1 MQFKIVGGAFSYGAN
16 TVLECVNFEI
26 KDKEKIA
33 VVGRNGCGKTTLLK
47 LISGEISLDRNDG
60 IKDNYIINS
69 GVKSIGW
76 LKQTA
81 FQDDSI
87 TLIEEIRKVYAPIIE
102 IKARMDELS
111 LLLETSSDE
120 EKIKEFAAL
129 QERFNTLGGYYF
141 EKEYETVIKKFG
153 FTNEDKL
160 KPLSDFSGG
169 QRTKIAFIKLLL
181 SKPDILL
188 LDEPTN
194 HLDVESIE
202 WLEEYIRAYEKSVV
216 IVSHDR
222 MFLDNTVNIVYEI
235 EYGET
240 YRYVGNYTDF
250 VRQKKELRAKQ
261 RKDYEFQQKEIARL
275 QAIIERFKNKPTKVA
290 MTRSKL
296 KAIEHMVK
304 LDAPENAD
312 TKTFH
317 IDFQPEQKSFKD
329 TLSVRDLKI
338 GYDKVLST
346 VNVNILRGERV
357 GIIGAN
363 GLGKSTFLKTV
374 TSGIP
379 AIGGEFSFG
388 SNVTVGYFD
397 QQISQSASSKT
408 VLDDFWDEFPSLSET
423 EARRALG
430 AFLFTGDDV
439 FHEVSSLSG
448 GERVRLTLCKVLRRK
463 PNFLILDEPTNHMD
477 IIGKETLED
486 MLLSYEGTVLFVSH
500 DRYFIQKIATSL
512 LVFEKNEV
520 KYYKY
525 GYEQYLKEMAQAS
538 IGAPTTAQSEKKEK
552 KTYTTPG
559 KEKAKLE
566 RRIKKLEE
574 QISASEEK
582 ITKIKEQLA
591 DPEIFT
597 DYIKLDELQK
607 QLEAEE
613 ENQLL
618 LLEEWDKII

>member
-33 VVGRNGCGKTTLLK
+33 VVGRNGCGKSTLLK

-60 IKDNYIINS
+60 IKDCYIINS
-69 GVKSIGW
+69 GIKSIGW

-87 TLIEEIRKVYAPIIE
+87 TLLEEIRKVYAPIIE

-111 LLLETSSDE
+111 LLLETSSDD

-222 MFLDNTVNIVYEI
+222 MFLDKTVNIVYEI

-261 RKDYEFQQKEIARL
+261 RKDYEVQQKEIARL

-317 IDFQPEQKSFKD
+317 IDFQPEQKSFRD
-329 TLSVRDLKI
+329 TLTVKDLKI

-363 GLGKSTFLKTV
+363 GLGKSTFLRTV
-374 TSGIP
+374 TSTIP
-379 AIGGEFSFG
+379 ALGGEFCFG

-397 QQISQSASSKT
+397 QQISENASNKT

-423 EARRALG
+423 QARRALG

-439 FHEVSSLSG
+439 FQEVSSLSG

-512 LVFEKNEV
+512 LVFEKDEV

-525 GYEQYLKEMAQAS
+525 GYEQYLKEMAESSA
-538 IGAPTTAQSEKKEK
+538 ALPTTAPTEKKEK

-574 QISASEEK
+574 QIAASEDRL
-582 ITKIKEQLA
+582 TKIKEQLA

-597 DYIKLDELQK
+597 DYVKLDELQK
-607 QLEAEE
+607 ELEAEE